1 MASGGKR
8 SAFDFAFR
16 KNVFLAGGPRNRLRT
31 TLPSSALN
39 NNNNNSPSPTSNGSL
54 CERRGERE
62 RCLQNPAPPCDS
74 KAREAQQ
81 NWHTLRRGQ
90 HLAGLG
96 RSRRRVGNYLATDR
110 HAVRGRVG
118 VGVRSATF
126 WQTTGTPFVLARNW
140 SRCELAS
147 KNSGAEETLPPI
159 RRHCNKLLLCSRR
172 ETENQG
178 EREGGGPRPDSTS
191 VAPPSRLCPLA
202 YILVT
207 LLYTFAG
214 YIHMGTYAT
223 IRKTKRAPRHSGVF
237 VGVAKETTK
246 NACCA
251 VCPCAVLYV
260 Q

>member
-1 MASGGKR
+1 MAACA
-8 SAFDFAFR
+8 SA
-16 KNVFLAGGPRNRLRT
+16 
-31 TLPSSALN
+31 
-39 NNNNNSPSPTSNGSL
+39 
-54 CERRGERE
+54 GERE

-96 RSRRRVGNYLATDR
+96 RSRRRVGNYLANDR
-110 HAVRGRVG
+110 YSVRGRVG

-178 EREGGGPRPDSTS
+178 EREGGGPRPDSAS

-223 IRKTKRAPRHSGVF
+223 IRKR
-237 VGVAKETTK
+237 KELHDTGCFCGGREGNNKECMLRSLSVRRSLCTVTMGSRQVP
-246 NACCA
+246 A
-251 VCPCAVLYV
+251 V
-260 Q
+260 